1 MARNNG
7 LSLVARLNI
16 SLSESQINDDL
27 KKISDSL
34 NDKSLP
40 SFIAHINVQGSAA
53 AINKELESLGKKLK
67 VDFGKI
73 TEGTNKGKL
82 KEAGKK
88 VAQQVYNVHELKAA
102 GQDYLYNANDIQKQI
117 DQLQSRYDKRNVSL
131 QNSVNVSALTNEVG
145 QVKALRVE
153 YENLEHQ
160 MVRVDYIKAKFDNK
174 EWGFVST
181 GANYIDKTEGKA
193 YQETLSY
200 MTKIESSF
208 RKIHDSAIGFSSPI
222 KEGSKFFDEY
232 NAKAGKVA
240 QTITEIR
247 SENKILSDEQ
257 KTYISSLV
265 SSFEAYVKN
274 LKEAAKGATSL
285 SPKNLSESIKQS
297 NAELNT
303 MLKNLTKNKQ
313 ETGFLGNEYKKIYE
327 DISGLRTQLNSVTNG
342 EEFALYSANLKLV
355 REGVKQYNSDVA
367 NSTANQ
373 KLKSDMDD
381 VNAKIMTFIRENKN
395 LTDSYKQNLL
405 DLAGK
410 ANQAKSGFELKGIS
424 GQANALMNAYTKSED
439 MSRSI
444 RTLNSSLTIS
454 EQKLLEMQNDTV
466 GLDVEFQRLVDRT
479 NQVRTNLGDVS
490 TQSGIKNVKVEVAE
504 TKQAIN
510 DLYNT
515 WQSRQIA
522 NQKMVAN
529 QTLNS
534 MSEKLLAQRNDL
546 YGLDTEYRNF
556 SDRIVDIQNRLA
568 TTTDKIGF
576 NRISAEISTL
586 NSQLNGFYNQI
597 NARQGTTLFNENVQM
612 QMVKIDQNAR
622 SVSSSIARNQDLM
635 HQYEQEL
642 NRVWDAIN
650 NITSGTEVLSQTQQ
664 MEVRRL
670 VENFKMY
677 ETELQNIAK
686 TGLKPNL
693 QQNISVYNEQ
703 LTSMLSKLNSMSA
716 KVPDNLSNGF
726 NNVRATIRQLQNELG
741 SVTEESDLTNFI
753 VNFKILNE
761 QFNQLSS
768 AVNGQTT
775 IDNLTNKISTL
786 DTKMEQYLRTVTN
799 IAPAQRV
806 MLEDLRNQLNA
817 SFTIPE
823 FESIKTQ
830 WDNLVTSIAT
840 EQQRISGIP
849 LEEKL
854 VRLQSTLVALRT
866 DVVTHRTEI
875 GNLGIG
881 YEQLID
887 EIDTFITR
895 AGSGA
900 VTSIDEFNLLNNEV
914 GMLQDRIRQA
924 NTEIGAMQRT
934 TLFNE
939 GIETQLN
946 KIDANARSVSSHL
959 ARDNQ
964 LMAAYEAELTNVRSQ
979 IDNITNGTEILSQ
992 TQQTEIRRIVENFR
1006 LYEAELQNV
1015 AKENLSPTLRQD
1027 MSVYSA
1033 EITSM
1038 ISKLD
1043 AMATK
1048 VPETMSAQ
1056 VNAFRNSLVQLRTQV
1071 GNVTQESDLTNIS
1084 VNFKLAREEFSQ
1096 LSSAVNGDNSLD
1108 NLINKIATLDTE
1120 MDSYLRTTTNIT
1132 QVQRETINDFRD
1144 QLAAAFTMPDF
1155 ERIRT
1160 EYTNFIKSIATEQQR
1175 IGGVP
1180 LEDKLLHTQEV
1191 LVTLR
1196 TSVIAH
1202 QQEVGSLGSSY
1213 GRLISEIDR
1222 FITGIN
1228 NGAITSKD
1236 DFEIMEN
1243 SIGQLQERI
1252 KQTGIEIKSDLN
1264 FLSVNNS
1271 VRTLVSDINTY
1282 LANNLNLPE
1291 RFRQQAEAIVYELN
1305 HTTDKITFDDLKVRW
1320 HELVSAINSE
1330 VIKVGGVDIAEKVNT
1345 GVEALNVLRQTLV
1358 SQKGVVGNL
1367 DGTYRE
1373 LLTDIDNLKLAAQN
1387 IYSPDQYNAWAN
1399 DAANVQKRIEQLKNS
1414 ISSTTGIN
1422 QLAVQAANLSTK
1434 INLFISENSRLSENA
1449 KTKLRELANQAQQAQ
1464 SKMDLS
1470 NINTQFNTFTMKL
1483 KEAGRLGTSIIDKLK
1498 QNISKFSAWFGMTT
1512 IIMRVITLMRQMIT
1526 NVKELDTAMVNLKK
1540 VTDETDQS
1548 YQNFF
1553 KRAGESAQELHA
1565 DMTNLIDATAEFAK
1579 LGYSIGEAEELAK
1592 SATVYRNVGELD
1604 SIQDATESIVSTMKA
1619 FKVEANDAMQIV
1631 DKFNKVGKSLPIRYS
1646 NVA

>member
-16 SLSESQINDDL
+16 SLSESQISEDL

-40 SFIAHINVQGSAA
+40 SFIAHINIQGSAA
-53 AINKELESLGKKLK
+53 AINKELATLGKKLK
-67 VDFGKI
+67 VDFGQI

-102 GQDYLYNANDIQKQI
+102 GRDYLYNANDIQKQI
-117 DQLQSRYDKRNVSL
+117 DQLQSRYDKRNISL

-174 EWGFVST
+174 KWGFVST

-285 SPKNLSESIKQS
+285 SPKNLSESIKQG

-327 DISGLRTQLNSVTNG
+327 DISELRTQLNSVTNG

-355 REGVKQYNSDVA
+355 REGIKQYNSDVA

-444 RTLNSSLTIS
+444 RTLNSSLTVS
-454 EQKLLEMQNDTV
+454 EQKLLEMQNDTI

-479 NQVRTNLGDVS
+479 NEVRTNLGDVS
-490 TQSGIKNVKVEVAE
+490 TQSGLKNVKIEVAE

-515 WQSRQIA
+515 WKSRQ
-522 NQKMVAN
+522 
-529 QTLNS
+529 T
-534 MSEKLLAQRNDL
+534 
-546 YGLDTEYRNF
+546 G
-556 SDRIVDIQNRLA
+556 
-568 TTTDKIGF
+568 TTTQKF
-576 NRISAEISTL
+576 NDGISS
-586 NSQLNGFYNQI
+586 
-597 NARQGTTLFNENVQM
+597 
-612 QMVKIDQNAR
+612 
-622 SVSSSIARNQDLM
+622 
-635 HQYEQEL
+635 
-642 NRVWDAIN
+642 
-650 NITSGTEVLSQTQQ
+650 
-664 MEVRRL
+664 
-670 VENFKMY
+670 
-677 ETELQNIAK
+677 
-686 TGLKPNL
+686 
-693 QQNISVYNEQ
+693 
-703 LTSMLSKLNSMSA
+703 
-716 KVPDNLSNGF
+716 
-726 NNVRATIRQLQNELG
+726 
-741 SVTEESDLTNFI
+741 
-753 VNFKILNE
+753 
-761 QFNQLSS
+761 
-768 AVNGQTT
+768 
-775 IDNLTNKISTL
+775 
-786 DTKMEQYLRTVTN
+786 
-799 IAPAQRV
+799 
-806 MLEDLRNQLNA
+806 
-817 SFTIPE
+817 
-823 FESIKTQ
+823 
-830 WDNLVTSIAT
+830 
-840 EQQRISGIP
+840 
-849 LEEKL
+849 
-854 VRLQSTLVALRT
+854 
-866 DVVTHRTEI
+866 
-875 GNLGIG
+875 
-881 YEQLID
+881 
-887 EIDTFITR
+887 
-895 AGSGA
+895 
-900 VTSIDEFNLLNNEV
+900 
-914 GMLQDRIRQA
+914 
-924 NTEIGAMQRT
+924 
-934 TLFNE
+934 
-939 GIETQLN
+939 QLN
-946 KIDANARSVSSHL
+946 KIDANARSVSSGI
-959 ARDNQ
+959 AKDSQ
-964 LMAAYEAELTNVRSQ
+964 LMQAYEAELVRVNNEIQ
-979 IDNITNGTEILSQ
+979 NITANSEVLSYE
-992 TQQTEIRRIVENFR
+992 QQRDIRNIVDNFR
-1006 LYEAELQNV
+1006 LYESELQNI
-1015 AKENLSPTLRQD
+1015 AKANTKPTMFQD
-1027 MSVYSA
+1027 ISVYDA
-1033 EITSM
+1033 QITSM
-1038 ISKLD
+1038 IAKLD
-1043 AMATK
+1043 AMSIK
-1048 VPETMSAQ
+1048 VPESMTANF
-1056 VNAFRNSLVQLRTQV
+1056 NALRGNLISFQNSLA
-1071 GNVTQESDLTNIS
+1071 NVNDEKGLTNVA
-1084 VNFKLAREEFSQ
+1084 VNFKLMREEFNQ
-1096 LSSAVNGDNSLD
+1096 FNSALNSETGLD

-1132 QVQRETINDFRD
+1132 QAQRNYINSLRGQVNSVFNVTDLQNLETEFK
-1144 QLAAAFTMPDF
+1144 
-1155 ERIRT
+1155 
-1160 EYTNFIKSIATEQQR
+1160 NFVKTIATEQQR

-1196 TSVIAH
+1196 TSVVAH

-1213 GRLISEIDR
+1213 GQLISEIDR

-1358 SQKGVVGNL
+1358 SQKSVVGNL

-1399 DAANVQKRIEQLKNS
+1399 DAANVQKRVEQLKNS

-1483 KEAGRLGTSIIDKLK
+1483 KEAGKLGTSIIDKLK

-1579 LGYSIGEAEELAK
+1579 LGYSIGEAEELSK
-1592 SATVYRNVGELD
+1592 VATVYSNVGELD